1 MRYVQFIAGISL
13 IHIENISSS
22 YQSFPVSQID
32 FTLAPTDFSLSRCYQ
47 ISKSSNGSD
56 KSATVSAQQT
66 LQSLS
71 MSRALNAA
79 SNRALRRILL
89 SRSWPSAEALNLSL
103 RTVLSQQQEQ
113 QKEGTNAKVDIQQPQ
128 EEESDKMKCPVPRP
142 ILNILMKRRDE
153 PEETN
158 NEASMSSEER
168 EQKWISNQI
177 AEFRE
182 SYSAL
187 PGYDQSEAYLESLL
201 CLATSGVESERV
213 AEVMEGGVYSEPYVR
228 LLSVV
233 QSAGGVLE
241 QVEGTES
248 ISTAVSTR
256 RRIAKKLIDQDICL
270 SMLDKI
276 ALANEKKGISS
287 PSTTGS
293 NAGTTPPTL
302 SSDTVVRMEFDADVN
317 NQSMSLGEFKE
328 KYTSQNET
336 PDDAGSKSEPLE
348 EPKGAYEKG
357 WKRRLKIW
365 PRGRFFVKGEE
376 TSSSIEASDAVPPTT
391 TTPESSYDSE
401 NPIPPAVVIQPDDL
415 GGVLLSAEEPTMT
428 RQLNVL
434 SHIVQRTL
442 IFGGDQELLL
452 LAETL
457 DADKPAFIVRWYKS
471 NPTENRD
478 MNIETRPGV
487 QYLNALIQLLR
498 DCYTKGVL
506 KDVTPT
512 LPLTAGYQN
521 AYGRLTASLIESGS
535 GYVRPASS
543 SSLSIVAT
551 SKYTSPPKSAR
562 EGLNRI
568 AKWESTVRSQKSE
581 NPYPDE

>member
-1 MRYVQFIAGISL
+1 
-13 IHIENISSS
+13 
-22 YQSFPVSQID
+22 
-32 FTLAPTDFSLSRCYQ
+32 
-47 ISKSSNGSD
+47 
-56 KSATVSAQQT
+56 
-66 LQSLS
+66 
-71 MSRALNAA
+71 
-79 SNRALRRILL
+79 
-89 SRSWPSAEALNLSL
+89 
-103 RTVLSQQQEQ
+103 VLSQQQQ
-113 QKEGTNAKVDIQQPQ
+113 QQQQQQLKEGTNAKVDIQQQ
-128 EEESDKMKCPVPRP
+128 EEEESDKMKCPVPRP

-182 SYSAL
+182 SYSAV
-187 PGYDQSEAYLESLL
+187 PGYDQAEAYLESLL
-201 CLATSGVESERV
+201 CLATSGTESERV

-241 QVEGTES
+241 QVEGAES
-248 ISTAVSTR
+248 ISPASLTR

-287 PSTTGS
+287 SS
-293 NAGTTPPTL
+293 MVVSDAETTPPTI
-302 SSDTVVRMEFDADVN
+302 SSDTVVRMEFDADIN

-328 KYTSQNET
+328 KYTSQTET
-336 PDDAGSKSEPLE
+336 PVDEGSKSELLE

-357 WKRRLKIW
+357 RKRRLKLW
-365 PRGRFFVKGEE
+365 PRGKFFVKGEE
-376 TSSSIEASDAVPPTT
+376 TSSSIEESDAAFPTT
-391 TTPESSYDSE
+391 TPTTPESSDDSE
-401 NPIPPAVVIQPDDL
+401 DPLPPAVVIQPDDL

-434 SHIVQRTL
+434 SNIVQRTL

-457 DADKPAFIVRWYKS
+457 DADKPAFIHRWYRS

-478 MNIETRPGV
+478 MIIETRPGV

-506 KDVTPT
+506 KDVTPS

-535 GYVRPASS
+535 GYVRPSTS
-543 SSLSIVAT
+543 SSLSIAAT
-551 SKYTSPPKSAR
+551 SKYTAPPKSAR